1 MDTSQKVVS
10 TIGVFQFILFNPS
23 HGSTTNHSTNA
34 RAIPTTFPCFNDS
47 HGGERV
53 KVGYYRVGANLM
65 WSESLN
71 QKSGKGFICRHIA
84 SRVEGP
90 YLAFDQVFDILEL
103 HMFLKKSGNNSL
115 RKCIRASTDRRVEP
129 LLNTCGKKQ

>member
-10 TIGVFQFILFNPS
+10 TTDVFQFILFNPS

-71 QKSGKGFICRHIA
+71 QKIRERFYMSTYCVAGREGHI
-84 SRVEGP
+84 
-90 YLAFDQVFDILEL
+90 
-103 HMFLKKSGNNSL
+103 
-115 RKCIRASTDRRVEP
+115 
-129 LLNTCGKKQ
+129 LLLTRCLTF